1 MLTERSFSDISFLTY
16 QKHQT
21 FILSENQFKW
31 FSRSQKTL
39 GKLLV
44 HYFPNIFVY
53 CYNAGVCALFSHIL
67 FVKSG
72 PECAISLPIFLR
84 LYLLWILSL
93 RLNYYLSY
101 ITTKAESIYQCTFL
115 QKIIKFFNLKQQQSS
130 RGNIMFT
137 VPKT

>member
-44 HYFPNIFVY
+44 YIVY

-101 ITTKAESIYQCTFL
+101 ITTKAESIYQWTFL

-130 RGNIMFT
+130 RGNIMLT